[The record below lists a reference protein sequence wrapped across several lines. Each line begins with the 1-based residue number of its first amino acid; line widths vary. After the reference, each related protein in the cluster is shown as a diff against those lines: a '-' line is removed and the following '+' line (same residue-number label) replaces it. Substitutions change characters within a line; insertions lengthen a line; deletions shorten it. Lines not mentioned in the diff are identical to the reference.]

1 VGTLLEVLLCVLLL
15 LLLLLMAVID
25 YEIVIASAM

>member
-1 VGTLLEVLLCVLLL
+1 VGTLLEVLLGVLLL
-15 LLLLLMAVID
+15 LLLLLMAIID